1 MRKSP
6 WLRLR
11 VKEMQQTGPSR
22 PVPLR
27 VWRNGAK
34 VAQTGSSP
42 PQTGGLIMRGNKER
56 RLSSAEGARWQQE
69 RREEAGTHRGVRSYL
84 YVGDQTSLHQRHV
97 INTPHKN
104 TSETHELFRLTA
116 GTSRKSPSSVHVL
129 QPHVDTTTTLNHITE
144 TFCPNKPFTPDLTAE
159 TFVQQIYTELHV
171 AQSGAAVCTQPACV
185 YSQHVSSCAG
195 SQRPSG
201 FLLEKHEDKRMHM
214 KRVTNSVFKI
224 RKSLKNTSSF
234 SFFFLGL
241 KLSFYKSGF
250 IYHFYVFFYHPTC
263 VPILLQKATWKMCS
277 SSGFNLRILRKNK
290 PEK

>member
-1 MRKSP
+1 MSYRSNQAIKGDKSHNFSCKTSLPSTYHVARTLLLARATATRCVNIQRTTGAPIQMRKSP

-56 RLSSAEGARWQQE
+56 RLSGAEGARWQQE
-69 RREEAGTHRGVRSYL
+69 RREEAGAHRGVRSYL

-171 AQSGAAVCTQPACV
+171 AQCGAAVCTQPACV

-214 KRVTNSVFKI
+214 KR
-224 RKSLKNTSSF
+224 
-234 SFFFLGL
+234 
-241 KLSFYKSGF
+241 Y
-250 IYHFYVFFYHPTC
+250 
-263 VPILLQKATWKMCS
+263 
-277 SSGFNLRILRKNK
+277 
-290 PEK
+290 